1 MWVYQCLDILNTIV
15 EMVCLYIISGIL
27 LKETR
32 FHTPLCK
39 YIPPIIMFMF
49 TWILTWFSE
58 LGAFKMPIIFT
69 LAVILLK
76 IGYKESIYQSI
87 IVTEIWFVCC
97 VFFTEVFLYLISK
110 FVYNDTVFVMVD
122 GQNMLRWETYVDGI
136 AVRIISVVV
145 ICAVLKNFKY
155 KIKAN
160 DCAVLST
167 VFMIGFTVF
176 MFSVYNVLNLNKIPH
191 MLIIVGMAIFTFT
204 YLVVFL
210 YSKNTLYFRDQ
221 EQKDKIQIAQLQ
233 QQFAYYQEKLK
244 DEEKVRSVYH
254 DMKNHLLVLQRH
266 ILQRQINSPETAEM
280 VEKLQSQV
288 ATYEDYVHTGND
300 ILDIILKEKSE
311 LAREKSIA
319 FSVTADLNGVDFIEP
334 LDISTIFSNA
344 LDNAIEASEKLPEEQ
359 RAILVKAGKMQ
370 NFFSVL
376 IENNCLQNSENI
388 NIRTTKS
395 DDFLHGFG
403 ISNMRKA
410 AEKYDGQLITKCEN
424 GKFVLKILLPIP
436 ARLEVQ

>member
-1 MWVYQCLDILNTIV
+1 MWVYQCFDILSTVV

-39 YIPPIIMFMF
+39 YIPPIIMFML

-266 ILQRQINSPETAEM
+266 ILQRQINSPETTEM

-288 ATYEDYVHTGND
+288 AMYEDYVHTGND

-376 IENNCLQNSENI
+376 IENNCLQNSENT

-410 AEKYDGQLITKCEN
+410 AEKYGGQLTTKYEK
-424 GKFVLKILLPIP
+424 GTFTLKILIPIP
-436 ARLEVQ
+436 

>member
-1 MWVYQCLDILNTIV
+1 MWVYQCLDILSTVV

-39 YIPPIIMFMF
+39 YIPPIIMFML

-266 ILQRQINSPETAEM
+266 ILQRQINSPETTEM
-280 VEKLQSQV
+280 VEKLQSRV
-288 ATYEDYVHTGND
+288 AMYEDYVHTGND

-359 RAILVKAGKMQ
+359 RAVLLKAGKMQ

-376 IENNCLQNSENI
+376 IENNCLQNSENT

-410 AEKYDGQLITKCEN
+410 AEKYGGQLTTKYEK
-424 GKFVLKILLPIP
+424 GTFTLKILIPIP
-436 ARLEVQ
+436 

>member
-1 MWVYQCLDILNTIV
+1 MWVYQCLDILSTVV

-27 LKETR
+27 LQETR

-39 YIPPIIMFMF
+39 YIPPIIMFML

-266 ILQRQINSPETAEM
+266 ILQRQINSPETTEM

-288 ATYEDYVHTGND
+288 AMYEDYVHTGND

-376 IENNCLQNSENI
+376 IENNCLQNSENT

-410 AEKYDGQLITKCEN
+410 AEKYGGQLTTKYEK
-424 GKFVLKILLPIP
+424 GTFTLKILIPIP
-436 ARLEVQ
+436 

>member
-1 MWVYQCLDILNTIV
+1 MWVYQCLDILSTVV

-39 YIPPIIMFMF
+39 YIPPIIMFML

-266 ILQRQINSPETAEM
+266 ILQRQINSPETTEM
-280 VEKLQSQV
+280 VEKLQSRV
-288 ATYEDYVHTGND
+288 AMYEDYVHTGND

-376 IENNCLQNSENI
+376 IENNCLQNSENT

-410 AEKYDGQLITKCEN
+410 AEKYGGQLTTKYEK
-424 GKFVLKILLPIP
+424 GTFTLKILIPIP
-436 ARLEVQ
+436 

>member
-1 MWVYQCLDILNTIV
+1 MWVYQCLDILSTVV

-39 YIPPIIMFMF
+39 YIPPIIMFML

-266 ILQRQINSPETAEM
+266 ILQRQINSPETTEM
-280 VEKLQSQV
+280 VEKLQSRV
-288 ATYEDYVHTGND
+288 AMYEDYVHTGND

-376 IENNCLQNSENI
+376 IENNCLQNSENT
-388 NIRTTKS
+388 NIRSTKS

-410 AEKYDGQLITKCEN
+410 AEKYGGQLTTKYEK
-424 GKFVLKILLPIP
+424 GTFTLKILIPIP
-436 ARLEVQ
+436 

>member
-288 ATYEDYVHTGND
+288 AMYEDYVHTGND

-319 FSVTADLNGVDFIEP
+319 FSVTSDLNGVDFIEP

-376 IENNCLQNSENI
+376 IENNCLQNSENT

-410 AEKYDGQLITKCEN
+410 AEKYGGQLTIKYEKGT
-424 GKFVLKILLPIP
+424 FTLKILIPIP
-436 ARLEVQ
+436 

>member
-288 ATYEDYVHTGND
+288 AMYEDYVHTGND

-319 FSVTADLNGVDFIEP
+319 LSVSADLNGVDFIEP

-376 IENNCLQNSENI
+376 IENNCLQNSENT

-410 AEKYDGQLITKCEN
+410 AEKYGGQLTTKYEK
-424 GKFVLKILLPIP
+424 GTFTLKILIPIP
-436 ARLEVQ
+436 

>member
-1 MWVYQCLDILNTIV
+1 MWVYQCLDILSTVV

-39 YIPPIIMFMF
+39 YIPPIIMFML

-266 ILQRQINSPETAEM
+266 ILQRQINSPETTEM
-280 VEKLQSQV
+280 VEKLQSRV
-288 ATYEDYVHTGND
+288 AMYEDYVHTGND
-300 ILDIILKEKSE
+300 LLDIILKEKSE

-376 IENNCLQNSENI
+376 IENNCLQNSENT

-410 AEKYDGQLITKCEN
+410 AEKYGGQLTTKYEK
-424 GKFVLKILLPIP
+424 GTFTLKILIPIP
-436 ARLEVQ
+436 

>member
-1 MWVYQCLDILNTIV
+1 MWVYQCLDILSTVV

-39 YIPPIIMFMF
+39 YIPPIIMFML

-266 ILQRQINSPETAEM
+266 ILQRQINSPETTEM
-280 VEKLQSQV
+280 VEKLQSRV
-288 ATYEDYVHTGND
+288 AMYEDYVHTGND

-319 FSVTADLNGVDFIEP
+319 FSVTAGLNGVDFIEP

-376 IENNCLQNSENI
+376 IENNCLQNSENT

-410 AEKYDGQLITKCEN
+410 AEKYGGQLTTKYEK
-424 GKFVLKILLPIP
+424 GTFTLKILIPIP
-436 ARLEVQ
+436 

>member
-1 MWVYQCLDILNTIV
+1 MWVYQCLDILSTVV

-39 YIPPIIMFMF
+39 YIPPIIMFML

-266 ILQRQINSPETAEM
+266 ILQRQINSPETTEM

-288 ATYEDYVHTGND
+288 AMYEDYVHTGND

-359 RAILVKAGKMQ
+359 RAVLLKAGKMQ

-376 IENNCLQNSENI
+376 IENNCLQNSENT
-388 NIRTTKS
+388 NIRSTKS

-410 AEKYDGQLITKCEN
+410 AEKYGGQLTTKYEK
-424 GKFVLKILLPIP
+424 GTFTLKILIPIP
-436 ARLEVQ
+436 

>member
-39 YIPPIIMFMF
+39 YIPQIIMFMF

-288 ATYEDYVHTGND
+288 AMYEDYVHTGND

-319 FSVTADLNGVDFIEP
+319 LSVSADLNGVDFIEP

-376 IENNCLQNSENI
+376 IENNCLQNSENT

-410 AEKYDGQLITKCEN
+410 AEKYGGQLTIKYEKGT
-424 GKFVLKILLPIP
+424 FTLKILIPIP
-436 ARLEVQ
+436 

>member
-39 YIPPIIMFMF
+39 YIPQIIMFMF

-210 YSKNTLYFRDQ
+210 YSKNTLYFREQ

-288 ATYEDYVHTGND
+288 AMYEDYVHTGND

-319 FSVTADLNGVDFIEP
+319 FSVSADLNGVDFIEP

-376 IENNCLQNSENI
+376 IENNCLQNSENT

-410 AEKYDGQLITKCEN
+410 AEKYGGQLTTKYEK
-424 GKFVLKILLPIP
+424 GTFTLKILIPIP
-436 ARLEVQ
+436 

>member
-1 MWVYQCLDILNTIV
+1 MWVYQCLDILSTVV

-39 YIPPIIMFMF
+39 YIPPIIMFML

-76 IGYKESIYQSI
+76 IGYKESIYKSI

-266 ILQRQINSPETAEM
+266 ILQRQINSPETTEM

-288 ATYEDYVHTGND
+288 AMYEDYVHTGND

-376 IENNCLQNSENI
+376 IENNCLQNSENT

-410 AEKYDGQLITKCEN
+410 AEKYGGQLTTKYEK
-424 GKFVLKILLPIP
+424 GTFTLKILIPIP
-436 ARLEVQ
+436 

>member
-1 MWVYQCLDILNTIV
+1 MWVYQCLDILSTVV

-39 YIPPIIMFMF
+39 YIPPIIMFML

-266 ILQRQINSPETAEM
+266 ILQRQINSPETTEM

-288 ATYEDYVHTGND
+288 AMYEDYVHTGND

-376 IENNCLQNSENI
+376 IENNCLQNSENT

-410 AEKYDGQLITKCEN
+410 AEKYGGQLTTKYEK
-424 GKFVLKILLPIP
+424 GTFTLKILIPIP
-436 ARLEVQ
+436 